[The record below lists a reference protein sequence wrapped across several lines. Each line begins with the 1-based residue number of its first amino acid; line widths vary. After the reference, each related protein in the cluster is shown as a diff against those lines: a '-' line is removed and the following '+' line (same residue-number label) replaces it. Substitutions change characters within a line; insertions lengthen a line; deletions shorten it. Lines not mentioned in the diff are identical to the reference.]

1 MNQYFSKI
9 AVFLYFLFIPFSVY
23 SQSSTYLNVSS
34 FTNKDKFKSSENS
47 STSDTVKI
55 ALKVLINET
64 YHINSYK
71 VNDPTL
77 IKTEI
82 LSTSDKF
89 KLLNIYYPPHKKLKF
104 EFSETELDVFEGEI
118 YVGLTFLP
126 QGNLQ
131 NGVYDL
137 PVKIVYQACD
147 DKVCYPPGSITA
159 NVKISIDNGTASVKE
174 SNSEIFK
181 KINFSAPFVPE
192 VQSSDKKTTLSENT
206 RTDSP
211 ESNENEVSDWFEK
224 KGLFLSLLLIFL
236 GGLALNLTP
245 CVYPLI
251 PITVSFFGAQGSASK
266 SQSIFMGV
274 FYALGM
280 SITYSALGVFAALTG
295 SLLGNALQNPI
306 VIIGI
311 SFILIALG
319 TSMFGLFEIKIP
331 QSLALIG
338 NKNRSGYFGSLLMGL
353 TVGFIA
359 APCIG
364 PFVLSLLVYV
374 GKSGNPLT
382 GFILFFVLSMGLGLP
397 YIFLAASSSSIS
409 KLPRSGEWM
418 EGVKIIFG
426 LILFG
431 MALNTLSPL
440 IPKDIFKYLFPAYI
454 ILSGVYL
461 LFFDKKG
468 KTAKFYTK
476 FKFIIAVFAILMG
489 LWMLRP
495 QGEKEEV
502 KWNVLT
508 SAEAID
514 KSINSENKPVMIDF
528 YADWCAQCKELD
540 EFTYTNSEIVEL
552 SNSLNNIKIDL
563 TKENESITNKYN
575 IKGLPV
581 VIFMNSK
588 GEEIKELRVTGF
600 LKPEEFK
607 NKINSLLKINS
618 QK

>member
-1 MNQYFSKI
+1 MANNFRKI
-9 AVFLYFLFIPFSVY
+9 AIFLCLFFIPISSF
-23 SQSSTYLNVSS
+23 SQSSTYLSVLS
-34 FTNKDKFKSSENS
+34 FTDKDKYRATNN
-47 STSDTVKI
+47 SDTVKV
-55 ALKVLINET
+55 ALKIKINET
-64 YHINSYK
+64 YHINSYR
-71 VNDPTL
+71 VDDPTL
-77 IKTEI
+77 IKTVVSASSEN
-82 LSTSDKF
+82 F
-89 KLLNIYYPPHKKLKF
+89 KLLNIYYPPDEKLKF
-104 EFSETELDVFEGEI
+104 EFSDKELTVYEGEI
-118 YVGLTFLP
+118 IVGVTFLP
-126 QGNLQ
+126 NDNTQ
-131 NGVYDL
+131 NGVYEL
-137 PVKIVYQACD
+137 PVKVNYQACD
-147 DKVCYPPGSITA
+147 DKVCYPPGSVTSIAKVT
-159 NVKISIDNGTASVKE
+159 IDNANSSSKE
-174 SNSEIFK
+174 SNTDIFS
-181 KINFSAPFVPE
+181 KINFTNPFV
-192 VQSSDKKTTLSENT
+192 SDNGNEKKSTTLSENT

-211 ESNENEVSDWFEK
+211 DSEEDQVSDWFEK

-251 PITVSFFGAQGSASK
+251 PITVSYFGAQGSASK

-295 SLLGNALQNPI
+295 SLLGTALQNPI

-311 SFILIALG
+311 AMILLALG

-331 QSLALIG
+331 QSLALMG
-338 NKNRSGYFGSLLMGL
+338 NKSRSGYFGSLLMGL

-382 GFILFFVLSMGLGLP
+382 GFVLFFVLSMGLGLP

-440 IPKDIFKYLFPAYI
+440 IPKDVFKYLFPAYF
-454 ILSGVYL
+454 ILSGIYL
-461 LFFDKKG
+461 IFFDKKG

-476 FKFIIAVFAILMG
+476 IKYLIAVFAILMG
-489 LWMLRP
+489 GWMLKP
-495 QGEKEEV
+495 QGEMQEV
-502 KWNVLT
+502 KWNILT
-508 SAEAID
+508 SVEAID
-514 KSINSENKPVMIDF
+514 KSIKQENKPVMIDF

-540 EFTYTNSEIVEL
+540 EYTYTDPGLIEL
-552 SNSLNNIKIDL
+552 SENLNNIKIDL
-563 TKENESITNKYN
+563 TKENEDITEKYN

-600 LKPEEFK
+600 LKPEEFIER
-607 NKINSLLKINS
+607 INSLLNNNS

>member
-1 MNQYFSKI
+1 MANNFRKLAI
-9 AVFLYFLFIPFSVY
+9 FLCLFFIPLSTF
-23 SQSSTYLNVSS
+23 SQSSTYLNVLS
-34 FTNKDKFKSSENS
+34 FTNKDKYQ
-47 STSDTVKI
+47 STNNSDTVKV
-55 ALKVLINET
+55 ALKIKINET
-64 YHINSYK
+64 YHINSYR
-71 VNDPTL
+71 VEDPTL
-77 IKTEI
+77 IKTVVSAASEN
-82 LSTSDKF
+82 F
-89 KLLNIYYPPHKKLKF
+89 KILNIFYPPDELLKF
-104 EFSETELDVFEGEI
+104 EFSDKELTVYEGEI
-118 YVGLTFLP
+118 IVGITFLSNS
-126 QGNLQ
+126 NLQ
-131 NGVYDL
+131 NGVYEL
-137 PVKIVYQACD
+137 PVKLNYQACD
-147 DKVCYPPGSITA
+147 DKVCYPPGSVTS
-159 NVKISIDNGTASVKE
+159 NVKVTIDNAIKSAKE
-174 SNSEIFK
+174 SNTEIFS
-181 KINFSAPFVPE
+181 KINFTKPFV
-192 VQSSDKKTTLSENT
+192 SDSGNEKKSANLSENT

-211 ESNENEVSDWFEK
+211 ESEENQVSDWFEK

-245 CVYPLI
+245 CIYPLI

-295 SLLGNALQNPI
+295 SLLGTALQNPF

-311 SFILIALG
+311 ALILLALG

-331 QSLALIG
+331 QSLALMG
-338 NKNRSGYFGSLLMGL
+338 NKSRSGYFGSLLMGL

-374 GKSGNPLT
+374 GKSGNPLI
-382 GFILFFVLSMGLGLP
+382 GFVLFFVLSMGLGLP

-440 IPKDIFKYLFPAYI
+440 IPKDVFKYLFPLYFI
-454 ILSGVYL
+454 FSGIYL
-461 LFFDKKG
+461 IFIDKKG

-476 FKFIIAVFAILMG
+476 VKYFIAVFAILMG
-489 LWMLRP
+489 AWMLRP
-495 QGEKEEV
+495 QGENQEV
-502 KWNVLT
+502 KWKLLT
-508 SAEAID
+508 SVEEME
-514 KSINSENKPVMIDF
+514 KSIKTENKPIMIDF

-540 EFTYTNSEIVEL
+540 EYTYTNPEIIEL
-552 SNSLNNIKIDL
+552 SESLNNIKIDL
-563 TKENESITNKYN
+563 TKENESITEKFN

-607 NKINSLLKINS
+607 GKINLLLNNNS